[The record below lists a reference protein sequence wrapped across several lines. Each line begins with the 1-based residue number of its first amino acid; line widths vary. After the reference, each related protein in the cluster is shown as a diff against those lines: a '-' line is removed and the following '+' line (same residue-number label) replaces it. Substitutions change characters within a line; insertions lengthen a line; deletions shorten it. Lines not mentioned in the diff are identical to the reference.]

1 MLQKILKNDIK
12 STTDDN
18 IVLHYIN
25 NLKEVKK
32 CIYCYQEDPKFLC
45 QCKDCGFYFC
55 NYKHLKTSHIIIHLK
70 QCNHQKITLL
80 NPEEKNL
87 QCENCSEKD
96 IFKLCFKG
104 EEYLCDNCV
113 EEENKEEE
121 FDRIY
126 DELEK
131 QINPTILMVPNAP
144 PVSNRN
150 DSYSES
156 LIRRINNK
164 ILRLKNLDIEPANI
178 TYQNKKKYC
187 QKYTRLLEFEKEE
200 TKKQNEEKE
209 FIQFDLKFY
218 DNDKYV
224 TAVIERKDQK
234 FLFYQG
240 QLLIVAKDTNEHNT
254 DIAKVIKISDDKKYV
269 TIYFSEL
276 NKGKYDGKYKI
287 KEFDSTE
294 NIERMINGLN
304 DFESSNLFNESII
317 KLIIANENEEEENKT
332 KKNKFSN
339 ENDYL
344 DKSELPKI
352 LNIDKFG
359 DNQVNKSQ
367 ENAIRNCFNNKLTLI
382 KGPPG
387 TGKTKVLATLAYY
400 LYKMRKVKIDK
411 LFIGAPSNRA
421 VDNISY
427 YLQKLELPFVRVL
440 SFEKEFSENIDKTNS
455 LDELIFQAIE
465 KDKDKNPK
473 LKKFDD
479 LHRKKKTYGKLK
491 SDDFKNYITI
501 IEDYKRKI
509 LDNCPIIISTIN
521 NSADARI
528 KEYNFPIVLI
538 DEATQALEP
547 DCLLPLYH
555 KAQMVVMIGDEKQ
568 LGPTVQS
575 NDAEILGLGISL
587 FERLCFY
594 YKGSD
599 FISMLTEQ
607 YRMHSS
613 LYEFSNIHFYGGQM
627 KTHGEIQLDENVKN
641 NFPWPNKEIPTFF
654 FDIKGEELRESTS
667 FYNEREMYHIFGIV
681 MKLKKIGVDVENI
694 GIITPYNSQK
704 LKLQYEKFY
713 KETKLRIES
722 VDGFQGM
729 EKDYI
734 IISTVRSNS
743 EGKIG
748 FLASAKRLNV
758 ALTRARKG
766 VFILGNVECLSK
778 RHGIWRDLVKFYKG
792 KKLIVKGEK
801 LDKIGVISD
810 NELNI
815 GELGDDLE
823 EIKDENDKEKEKK
836 EKNLC
841 LNKETS
847 TDMAWRMSPSPSS
860 ESLNLEEEEEIEDE
874 DVKKMKAKID
884 NYKKNKKE
892 KIKEEDEDQKDKI
905 EKEKDDSD
913 SEEDKKG
920 RKKKKKKGKK

>member
-18 IVLHYIN
+18 IVLHYIYN
-25 NLKEVKK
+25 FKDVKK
-32 CIYCYQEDPKFLC
+32 CIYCYQDDPKFLC
-45 QCKDCGFYFC
+45 QCKECGYYFC
-55 NYKHLKTSHIIIHLK
+55 NNKHIKTSHIIIHLK
-70 QCNHQKITLL
+70 QCNHQKIALL
-80 NPEEKNL
+80 HPEEKVL
-87 QCENCSEKD
+87 QCQKCSEKD
-96 IFKLCFKG
+96 IFKLCFKD
-104 EEYLCDNCV
+104 EEFLCDNCV

-121 FDRIY
+121 YDRIY

-131 QINPTILMVPNAP
+131 QINPKILMIPNTP
-144 PVSNRN
+144 PIANRN

-156 LIRRINNK
+156 LIRRLNNK
-164 ILRLKNLDIEPANI
+164 ILKLDVLDIEPANI

-187 QKYTRLLEFEKEE
+187 QKYTRLLEYEQEE
-200 TKKQNEEKE
+200 VKKQNDEKE
-209 FIQFDLKFY
+209 FICFDLKFS
-218 DNDKYV
+218 NTNGYV
-224 TAVIERKDQK
+224 TAVIERKEQK

-240 QLLIVAKDTNEHNT
+240 QLLIVAKETNEHKTN
-254 DIAKVIKISDDKKYV
+254 IAKVIKISDDKKKV

-276 NKGKYDGKYKI
+276 VTGKNDGIYKI

-304 DFESSNLFNESII
+304 NFENFDIFNENII
-317 KLIIANENEEEENKT
+317 KIIIASENEEEENKD
-332 KKNKFSN
+332 KNNKFSN

-344 DKSELPKI
+344 DKSKLPKI

-367 ENAIRNCFNNKLTLI
+367 ENAIKNCFKNKLTLI

-400 LYKMRKVKIDK
+400 LYNMRNLKIDK

-427 YLQKLELPFVRVL
+427 YLQKLGLPFVRVL
-440 SFEKEFSENIDKTNS
+440 SSEKEFSEDIDKTNS
-455 LDELIFQAIE
+455 LDELIFEAIE
-465 KDKDKNPK
+465 KDKDKNQK
-473 LKKFDD
+473 LKKFPD
-479 LHRKKKTYGKLK
+479 LHKKKKTYGRLK
-491 SDDFKNYITI
+491 DEDYKNYINI
-501 IEDYKRKI
+501 IEDYKRTI

-521 NSADARI
+521 NSADSRI
-528 KEYNFPIVLI
+528 EDYHFPIVLI

-568 LGPTVQS
+568 LGPTVKS

-627 KTHGEIQLDENVKN
+627 TTHGEIELDEKVKN

-654 FDIKGEELRESTS
+654 FDVKGKELKETTS
-667 FYNEREMYHIFGIV
+667 YYNEREMFHIFGIV
-681 MKLKKIGVDVENI
+681 MKLKKIGVNVENI

-704 LKLQYEKFY
+704 LKLQYDKFY
-713 KETKLRIES
+713 KETKLKIES

-734 IISTVRSNS
+734 IISTVRCNPK
-743 EGKIG
+743 GKIG
-748 FLASAKRLNV
+748 FLSSAKRLNV

-766 VFILGNVECLSK
+766 VFILGDVECLSK

-792 KKLIVKGEK
+792 KKLIVKGER
-801 LDKIGVISD
+801 LDKIEVVPD
-810 NELNI
+810 KELNI
-815 GELGDDLE
+815 GELEDDLE
-823 EIKDENDKEKEKK
+823 EIKEEKDEEKEKK
-836 EKNLC
+836 ETHLC
-841 LNKETS
+841 LSKETS
-847 TDMAWRMSPSPSS
+847 TDMAWRMSPAPSS
-860 ESLNLEEEEEIEDE
+860 ESLNLEEEEYEDE
-874 DVKKMKAKID
+874 DIQKMKEKID
-884 NYKKNKKE
+884 NYKKNKQTKN
-892 KIKEEDEDQKDKI
+892 KEEDEEPKDKI
-905 EKEKDDSD
+905 EEEKDDSD
-913 SEEDKKG
+913 SEENKKG

>member
-12 STTDDN
+12 STKDDN
-18 IVLHYIN
+18 IVLQYIN
-25 NLKEVKK
+25 YFKDIKK
-32 CIYCYQEDPKFLC
+32 CIYCYEDDPKFLC
-45 QCKDCGFYFC
+45 QCKDCGYYFC
-55 NYKHLKTSHIIIHLK
+55 NNKHMKTSHIIIHLK
-70 QCNHQKITLL
+70 QCNHQKIILF

-87 QCENCSEKD
+87 QCDKCSEKD
-96 IFKLCFKG
+96 IFKLCFKDK
-104 EEYLCDNCV
+104 EYLCDNCV
-113 EEENKEEE
+113 EEENKVGEYE
-121 FDRIY
+121 RVY

-131 QINPTILMVPNAP
+131 HINPSILMVSNASP
-144 PVSNRN
+144 LANRN

-164 ILRLKNLDIEPANI
+164 ILVLKNLDIEPANI

-187 QKYTRLLEFEKEE
+187 QKYTRLLEFEKDEI
-200 TKKQNEEKE
+200 KKQNDEKE
-209 FIQFDLKFY
+209 FICFDLKFNV
-218 DNDKYV
+218 NDKYV
-224 TAVIERKDQK
+224 TAVIERKEQK

-240 QLLIVAKDTNEHNT
+240 QLLIVAKEKNEHKT
-254 DIAKVIKISDDKKYV
+254 ALAKVIKISDDKKKV

-276 NKGKYDGKYKI
+276 ENTKNDGTYKI

-294 NIERMINGLN
+294 NIERMINGLIE
-304 DFESSNLFNESII
+304 FENHDLFNESII
-317 KLIIANENEEEENKT
+317 KLIIASENEEENKD

-344 DKSELPKI
+344 DKSELPKL

-367 ENAIRNCFNNKLTLI
+367 ENAIKNCFNNKLTLI

-400 LYKMRKVKIDK
+400 LYDKRKLKVDK

-440 SFEKEFSENIDKTNS
+440 SMEKEFSENIDKTNS

-465 KDKDKNPK
+465 KDKNKNPK
-473 LKKFDD
+473 LKKFPD
-479 LHRKKKTYGKLK
+479 LHKKKKTYGRLK
-491 SDDFKNYITI
+491 DDDYKNYIGI
-501 IEDYKRKI
+501 IEDYRTKI

-528 KEYNFPIVLI
+528 KNYKFPIVLI

-555 KAQMVVMIGDEKQ
+555 QAEMVVMIGDEKQ
-568 LGPTVQS
+568 LGPTVKS
-575 NDAEILGLGISL
+575 NDAETLGLGISL

-613 LYEFSNIHFYGGQM
+613 LYEFSNKHFYDGKM
-627 KTHGEIQLDENVKN
+627 TTHGEIQLDENVKN

-654 FDIKGEELRESTS
+654 FDVKGNELKESTS
-667 FYNEREMYHIFGIV
+667 FYNEKEMYHIFGIV
-681 MKLKKIGVDVENI
+681 MKLKKIGIDVENI

-704 LKLQYEKFY
+704 LKLQYDKFP
-713 KETKLRIES
+713 KEEKLRIES

-743 EGKIG
+743 KGKIG
-748 FLASAKRLNV
+748 FLSSAKRLNV

-766 VFILGNVECLSK
+766 VFILGDVECLSK

-792 KKLIVKGEK
+792 KKLIVKGER
-801 LDKIGVISD
+801 LDKIEIMPD
-810 NELNI
+810 KEINI
-815 GELGDDLE
+815 GELEDDLE
-823 EIKDENDKEKEKK
+823 EIIEEKEEEKEKK
-836 EKNLC
+836 ETHLS
-841 LNKETS
+841 LSKETS
-847 TDMAWRMSPSPSS
+847 TDLAWKMSKEPSS
-860 ESLNLEEEEEIEDE
+860 ESYNLEEEEEEYDDDIKKKKEKIE
-874 DVKKMKAKID
+874 
-884 NYKKNKKE
+884 NYMKNKKE
-892 KIKEEDEDQKDKI
+892 KIKEEDEEPKNTI
-905 EKEKDDSD
+905 EEEKDDSD